1 MYVEK
6 YFSEVGKVLDEALAT
21 QKEKMEAAAAKLVE
35 TVAASGRIFFFGCTH
50 AGILAQEAFYR
61 TGGLVVVN
69 PIFPPGLTC
78 DVVPI
83 TLTSQME
90 RIDDYGAKAAD
101 AAGISKGDMV
111 FIHSVSG
118 RNAVPVD
125 MAIRAREVGAYV
137 VAITSIQYSEASSP
151 RAKCGKRLFEVA
163 DIVIDNCGTFGDA
176 LVQVGDFPQ
185 KVAPSSTVVGAA
197 IVNAIV
203 AESVYLFMEKGI
215 EPPVF
220 MSANI
225 DGGDAYNAKT
235 MARYKDQI
243 TYMGNAQ

>member
-6 YFSEVGKVLDEALAT
+6 YFSEVGKVLDETLAS

-35 TVAASGRIFFFGCTH
+35 TTANGGRIFFFGCTH

-61 TGGLVVVN
+61 TGGLVIMN
-69 PIFPPGLTC
+69 PILPPGLTC

-90 RIDDYGAKAAD
+90 RIDGYGAKIAD
-101 AAGISKGDMV
+101 AAGVKKGDMI

-137 VAITSIQYSEASSP
+137 VAITSIKYSSASSP
-151 RAKCGKRLFEVA
+151 RAKCGLRLFEAA
-163 DIVIDNCGTFGDA
+163 DMVIDNCGEFGDA
-176 LVQVGDFPQ
+176 LVQVEDFPQ

-197 IVNAIV
+197 IVNAIT
-203 AESVYLFMEKGI
+203 AEATYLFLQKGI

-220 MSANI
+220 LSANI
-225 DGGDAYNAKT
+225 DGGDAYNARMLEK
-235 MARYKDQI
+235 YKDKI
-243 TYMGNAQ
+243 TYMGVKG